1 MTYDLS
7 IFSFAYLHLY
17 IFFGDVSVSIFYPLF
32 NQQFLLLSFKSSLYM
47 LDTSPF
53 SDMSVTNIFLR
64 ICDLPFHSLDG
75 IFHRAEILDFNEI

>member
-1 MTYDLS
+1 
-7 IFSFAYLHLY
+7 
-17 IFFGDVSVSIFYPLF
+17 
-32 NQQFLLLSFKSSLYM
+32 M

-75 IFHRAEILDFNEI
+75 IFHRAENLDFNEIYLIFFMDFVLVLCLKKLSAKPKII